1 MSLWKIYAMVVV
13 EMLYIQYSYNQYNA
27 ENYSYNQYNAEML
40 YIHVHVNQIKKK
52 CQVMV
57 LPA

>member
-1 MSLWKIYAMVVV
+1 MVVV